1 MKSRVSLVGMEKK
14 GICIWWLQKQQALD
28 TQCSSS
34 WLTSHVWL
42 CCTSPGHG
50 ACCVAAMVHGDGATG
65 CMGWVKPEGP
75 RSSKSPYRMGCGCWE
90 NARKR
95 VSWELLVWLSNAPPP
110 SLYNLLLHTV
120 SAVEQFSTKR
130 NQTLIWIWQP
140 PEPSCEEKSY
150 YSSEWHNRP
159 SWYTFLIE
167 HDWVRHDTLIDMWF
181 YGRGKWWW
189 VWGWRCGS
197 YMGAR
202 WISGGA

>member
-1 MKSRVSLVGMEKK
+1 MVAAKT
-14 GICIWWLQKQQALD
+14 A
-28 TQCSSS
+28 SS
-34 WLTSHVWL
+34 WHSVFLELVDFS
-42 CCTSPGHG
+42 
-50 ACCVAAMVHGDGATG
+50 CVIVLHIA
-65 CMGWVKPEGP
+65 WP
-75 RSSKSPYRMGCGCWE
+75 RSMLCGSYGTWWWRYGMHGVGEARGSKVFKESISNGLRMLRECKEAGVLGVTRLTVQC
-90 NARKR
+90 
-95 VSWELLVWLSNAPPP
+95 PPP
-110 SLYNLLLHTV
+110 GLYNLWLHTV
-120 SAVEQFSTKR
+120 AAVEQFSTKR